1 MHLALFLRSNWKP
14 LAWELVLPFS
24 VGLVLL
30 SLRHHLLFGSDSCRC
45 CADVPDTLLDLED
58 GQEQLLPND
67 RRATLRRGCHP
78 VERLVLQIKLA
89 RKDPNATVYT
99 GLVYL

>member
-30 SLRHHLLFGSDSCRC
+30 CLWHRLLFGSDSCRC

-58 GQEQLLPND
+58 GREQLLPND
-67 RRATLRRGCHP
+67 RRANF
-78 VERLVLQIKLA
+78 K
-89 RKDPNATVYT
+89 K
-99 GLVYL
+99 GLSPC

>member
-1 MHLALFLRSNWKP
+1 
-14 LAWELVLPFS
+14 
-24 VGLVLL
+24 
-30 SLRHHLLFGSDSCRC
+30 
-45 CADVPDTLLDLED
+45 VPDTLLDLED
-58 GQEQLLPND
+58 GREQLLPND

-78 VERLVLQIKLA
+78 VERLDLQIKLA